1 MFNYLIIETILVVAV
16 LVICA
21 EAFVLKASLAT
32 LSIYFEGE
40 D

>member
-1 MFNYLIIETILVVAV
+1 MHGILGYMIIETILVVAV

-21 EAFVLKASLAT
+21 T

-40 D
+40 